1 MPAVEF
7 GLTLLVMIAALTALA
22 AWLHIPY
29 PILYIL
35 GGMVLDFVPGVPDVS
50 LPPDAVFLV
59 FVPPLVFVAAFFTS
73 WRDFR
78 AQIRPIL
85 LLAVGLVT
93 ATIVV
98 VAAAAHQ
105 TFGGMPWVAAFVL
118 GAVVANTDTTAV
130 EAVAQQVGLPRRL
143 LTILEGESL
152 TNDAVA
158 LTAFRMAILAAVTGT
173 FSTSDAAVD
182 LGIAILGAIP
192 IGLAVGWITARARRR
207 ANDPRVIV
215 VIGMVTPYA
224 AYIPAE
230 WINASG
236 ILAVVVAGLYLG
248 RRESQYESAETR
260 LQARAFWD
268 VLIFILNGALFIL
281 VGSEL
286 RPTWE
291 GLRHHDFGRLAGS
304 AALVCLAVIGAR
316 LAWVALTAYV
326 PQVLGRRNSLTPAPG
341 RTWRQVLLLGWAG
354 PRGADT
360 LVAALS
366 IPLLTQQG
374 APFPARAEIIYLTF
388 AVVMVT
394 VIGQGLTLPLLV
406 KRLALEEDH
415 LEEQEES
422 LARRAIAEAA
432 LARLAIVEQEEK
444 TPAKSVAMLRR
455 HYEHD
460 LNLVSGGDAAHS
472 LQEEVQHNALRR
484 DLLQTERNALVRLR
498 DEGAI
503 SDQVLRRVQEDIDL
517 EEARYTPG

>member
-22 AWLHIPY
+22 AWLRLPY
-29 PILYIL
+29 PIVYIL
-35 GGMVLDFVPGVPDVS
+35 GGMALDFVPGVPDVS

-78 AQIRPIL
+78 AEIRSIL

-158 LTAFRMAILAAVTGT
+158 LTAFRMAIIAAVTGT
-173 FSTSDAAVD
+173 FSTSAAALD
-182 LGIAILGAIP
+182 LGIAIIGAIP
-192 IGLAVGWITARARRR
+192 IGLAVGWVTARIRF
-207 ANDPRVIV
+207 RVQDSRVVI

-224 AYIPAE
+224 AYLPAE

-248 RRESQYESAETR
+248 RRESLYEGAETR
-260 LQARAFWD
+260 LQARAFWE

-291 GLRHHDFGRLAGS
+291 GLRHHDFSRLAGS
-304 AALVCLAVIGAR
+304 AALVCMAVIGAR
-316 LAWVALTAYV
+316 LVWVALTTYV
-326 PQVLGRRNSLTPAPG
+326 PQWLGRSDLTPAAG
-341 RTWRQVLLLGWAG
+341 WTWRHVLLLGWAG

-360 LVAALS
+360 LVASLS
-366 IPLLTQQG
+366 VPLLTQQG

-388 AVVMVT
+388 AVVVVT

-406 KRLALEEDH
+406 KRLALADDN
-415 LEEQEES
+415 LEEQEEV
-422 LARRAIAEAA
+422 LARRAAAEAA
-432 LARLAIVEQEEK
+432 LARLGILEQEGK
-444 TPAKSVAMLRR
+444 ASAKALEMLRR
-455 HYEHD
+455 HYKHQ
-460 LNLVSGGDAAHS
+460 LKLVRGEVSPAT
-472 LQEEVQHNALRR
+472 LQQEEAHIAVRR

-498 DEGAI
+498 DEGVI

-517 EEARYTPG
+517 EEAIYTPD